1 MQREHNDEPG
11 RRSGFTAMVDRAV
24 RRIGSGRSMDLDATA
39 AAQGLDAEERAL
51 VRCAAPDR
59 RDRLTRAF
67 VERRRE
73 ENAAPAP
80 RARPRYAGRRVLIVD
95 DEPAIRA
102 LLGRHLSKEGCTVT
116 TAASAEHAAEILRA
130 QRFDLVLTDVV
141 MPGATGEAV
150 GRIAAELQP
159 TVPVIY
165 MSGYVDLLLASR
177 ATVLEKP
184 YSSQAIQDALDT
196 AFALPATT
204 ASVTGKLKE
213 H

>member
-1 MQREHNDEPG
+1 M
-11 RRSGFTAMVDRAV
+11 
-24 RRIGSGRSMDLDATA
+24 
-39 AAQGLDAEERAL
+39 
-51 VRCAAPDR
+51 
-59 RDRLTRAF
+59 
-67 VERRRE
+67 
-73 ENAAPAP
+73 
-80 RARPRYAGRRVLIVD
+80 
-95 DEPAIRA
+95 
-102 LLGRHLSKEGCTVT
+102 
-116 TAASAEHAAEILRA
+116 
-130 QRFDLVLTDVV
+130 LTDVV